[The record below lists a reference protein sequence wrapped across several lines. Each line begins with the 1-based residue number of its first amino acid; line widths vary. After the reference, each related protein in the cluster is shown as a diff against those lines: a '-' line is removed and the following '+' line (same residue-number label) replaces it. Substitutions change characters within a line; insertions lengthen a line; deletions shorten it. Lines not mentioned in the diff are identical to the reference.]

1 MPQDLRHSTNRV
13 FSICLA
19 AAQEEFTIKE
29 SMLLLFLLALSIIL
43 GSTLRQELSKVQ
55 ATVKYSVENNK
66 SDEYQ
71 ILHKVEQRAVSS
83 ST

>member
-1 MPQDLRHSTNRV
+1 MPPDLDLSPATNWVV
-13 FSICLA
+13 FF
-19 AAQEEFTIKE
+19 AAQVESTIKE
-29 SMLLLFLLALSIIL
+29 SMQLLVLFALSVIL
-43 GSTLRQELSKVQ
+43 GSTLEQELSKVQ